1 MTRLL
6 LADLRHHAA
15 TWTWTAVVAIVAMA
29 TRCC

>member
-15 TWTWTAVVAIVAMA
+15 IWTWTAAVAVVTGACV
-29 TRCC
+29 